1 VNVAA
6 HFELSSTPEPLVI
19 NEINYHSSGQ
29 RNSGDWVELYNP
41 NNFSISLS
49 GWYMKDSND
58 DNAYFWKEDD
68 VIAAKGYRVICESI
82 DDFKSV
88 FPRVANSTGGMGFNL
103 SNGGDIVR
111 LYGPGGV
118 LMDSVNYSD
127 ESPWPEL
134 ADGRGSSL
142 ELIEHTLDNSL
153 AESWRASA
161 TAGTPGDYNDENIVG
176 VEDEL
181 TLDEIFP
188 NPVRDAATVSYSLKN
203 SGRVIIKLTSLM
215 GYRVA
220 TLLDED
226 QQAGHHEIEY
236 HFNQPDGIYVII
248 LESADGLQIHKILIA
263 Q

>member
-1 VNVAA
+1 MVLDVLKPLGHKKLLEHELEGFGIRLNKQPPPIHFKRKDKGGVNLTSLVSGGVGI
-6 HFELSSTPEPLVI
+6 FKELV
-19 NEINYHSSGQ
+19 
-29 RNSGDWVELYNP
+29 
-41 NNFSISLS
+41 SLEC
-49 GWYMKDSND
+49 
-58 DNAYFWKEDD
+58 F
-68 VIAAKGYRVICESI
+68 I
-82 DDFKSV
+82 F
-88 FPRVANSTGGMGFNL
+88 FGFF
-103 SNGGDIVR
+103 
-111 LYGPGGV
+111 YGPGGV
-118 LMDSVNYSD
+118 LMDSVHYSD